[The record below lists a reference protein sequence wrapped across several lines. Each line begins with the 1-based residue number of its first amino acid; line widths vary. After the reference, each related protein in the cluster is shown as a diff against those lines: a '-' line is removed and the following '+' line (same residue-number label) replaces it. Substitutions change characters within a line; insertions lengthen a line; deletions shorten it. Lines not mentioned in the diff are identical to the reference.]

1 MAAAYASRSV
11 CGICHEMSE
20 TVTADAIS
28 WDVKP
33 VLVTD
38 RWLPKGLF
46 HHGSHDNMQCS
57 ACHKAETSTQAT
69 DVLLPQIG
77 LCQQCHGGEE
87 ATDRVPSGCI
97 SCHGFHFEGLPAMAP
112 AADERAALGT
122 VVVQ

>member
-1 MAAAYASRSV
+1 MLVALS
-11 CGICHEMSE
+11 
-20 TVTADAIS
+20 TADAIS

-122 VVVQ
+122 VGVQ